1 MRILQRSY
9 AAKTILSSEAELP
22 QLARRGRARL
32 FGQTYVWLLIPAVLV
47 LLIFFV
53 VPLLTMIR
61 YSFYTHVSGGMMQP
75 DLTLENFQKF
85 FQQELYRRV
94 LIKTLLNALT
104 TTLLALLLGYPV
116 AYVIARGHPLV
127 SRVLLI
133 AVISPLL
140 VGIVIRSYGWMVLL
154 NRQGLV
160 NQALQALGIIAS
172 PLRLTGN
179 DVGVIISLLHVFYP
193 FMVLPLASVLQKI
206 ERPLEEAAMV
216 LGANR
221 FQVFYRVILPLSI
234 PGIAAGSMLV
244 FLLAAGSFVTPR
256 LIGKNLTQWLL
267 SLVEEQV
274 LTVFNWP
281 FGAAMAV
288 IFIAVV
294 LLLVVVYSRLLESK
308 FAFLL
313 KGKTS

>member
-1 MRILQRSY
+1 MQRAY
-9 AAKTILSSEAELP
+9 AAKASVSSAAEFPLR
-22 QLARRGRARL
+22 ARRGSVRWP
-32 FGQTYVWLLIPAVLV
+32 GPPYVWLLLPAVLV

-53 VPLLTMIR
+53 MPLLTMIR
-61 YSFYTHVSGGMMQP
+61 YSVYTHVAGGIMQP
-75 DLTLENFQKF
+75 ALTFDNFQHF

-94 LIKTLLNALT
+94 LAKTLLNALI

-127 SRVLLI
+127 RRVLLI

-140 VGIVIRSYGWMVLL
+140 VGIVIRSYGWLVLL

-160 NQALQALGIIAS
+160 NQALQALGLMTS
-172 PLRLTGN
+172 PVRLTGN

-221 FQVFYRVILPLSI
+221 LQVFYRVILPLSI
-234 PGIAAGSMLV
+234 PGIAAGSLVV

-256 LIGKNLTQWLL
+256 LIGKNLTKWLL
-267 SLVEEQV
+267 GLVEEQV

-294 LLLVVVYSRLLESK
+294 LLLVAVYGRLLESK